1 MFRLDTDAACCQAT
15 DHAIGSEQ
23 ATREASAESTDGAEQ
38 MTDQLKLMCVL
49 AHPDDES
56 LGNGG
61 ILAKYAAEG
70 VETYLVTATRGERG
84 WFGSPEEYPGAEA
97 LGKIREA
104 ELLAAATV
112 LGLRLVEFLDYL
124 DGDLDQTPPAEAV
137 AKIVGHLR
145 RVKPDVVVTF
155 GPDGAYGHPDHIAIC
170 QFTTAAIVEAAS
182 PDAPCHRDLPPHR
195 VSKLYYMMASEQ
207 LLQAYQS
214 VFGEV
219 VMHIDGVERRGVAWP
234 EWAITTRIET
244 LEYRQAVWEAILCH
258 ESQLVVY
265 RQLEYLSQDYQKE
278 LWDSQTYYR
287 AFSLVNG
294 GHKIEDDLFAG
305 LR

>member
-1 MFRLDTDAACCQAT
+1 
-15 DHAIGSEQ
+15 
-23 ATREASAESTDGAEQ
+23 
-38 MTDQLKLMCVL
+38 MTNTLKLMVIL

-84 WFGSPEEYPGAEA
+84 WTGPESSYPGPEA
-97 LGKIREA
+97 LGKRREA
-104 ELLAAATV
+104 ELLTAANV
-112 LGLRLVEFLDYL
+112 LGIRRVEFLNYL
-124 DGDLDQTPPAEAV
+124 DGELHQAPVAEAV
-137 AKIVGHLR
+137 ARIVLHLR
-145 RVKPDVVVTF
+145 HVRPDVVVTF

-170 QFTTAAIVEAAS
+170 QLTTAAIVEAAS
-182 PDAPCHRDLPPHR
+182 RDAPCHRDRPPHR
-195 VSKLYYMMASEQ
+195 VSKLYYMVVSEHWFN
-207 LLQAYQS
+207 AYQS

-219 VMHIDGVERRGVAWP
+219 VMHIDGVERRGVVWP

-244 LEYRQAVWEAILCH
+244 AEYRQTVWEAILCH
-258 ESQLVVY
+258 ESQLAVY
-265 RQLEYLSQDYQKE
+265 RQLESFSLDYQKE

-294 GHKIEDDLFAG
+294 GQEPEDDLFSG

>member
-1 MFRLDTDAACCQAT
+1 
-15 DHAIGSEQ
+15 
-23 ATREASAESTDGAEQ
+23 
-38 MTDQLKLMCVL
+38 MTNKLKLMCVL

-84 WFGSPEEYPGAEA
+84 WFGDESDYPGVEA

-104 ELLAAATV
+104 ELLAAAKV
-112 LGLRLVEFLDYL
+112 LGIRSVEFLDYI
-124 DGDLDQTPPAEAV
+124 DGDLDQAPPTEAV
-137 AKIVGHLR
+137 AKIVGHIR

-155 GPDGAYGHPDHIAIC
+155 GPDGGYGHPDHIAIC

-182 PDAPCHRDLPPHR
+182 PDAPSNRDLAPHR
-195 VSKLYYMMASEQ
+195 VSKLYYMAASEK
-207 LLQAYQS
+207 LFQAYQS
-214 VFGEV
+214 VFGEL
-219 VMHIDGVERRGVAWP
+219 VMHIDGVERRGVVWP
-234 EWAITTRIET
+234 EWQITTRIPT
-244 LEYRQAVWEAILCH
+244 SEYRQTLWQAILCH

-265 RQLEYLSQDYQKE
+265 RQLEHLSQDYQKD
-278 LWDSQTYYR
+278 LWDSQTYYL

-294 GHKIEDDLFAG
+294 GSKVEDDLFAG